1 MDIIQCLKDEHQQ
14 VMTMIKRYESLD
26 GAAAKHQVVMQLIP
40 ELSAHETAEEQA
52 VYPQLRK
59 LIPDMAVIEAAIRE
73 QGELKGVLKQ
83 LSVHKTAQEMETLMA
98 QVKQLVTAHVATE
111 ESKLLPL
118 VKQHCDQA
126 MCEKLGNDFMNAKT
140 HDIEQM
146 AQLNITMMPEAGV
159 EAKQKT

>member
-1 MDIIQCLKDEHQQ
+1 MDIIQCLKDEHQK
-14 VMTMIKRYESLD
+14 VMTMIKRYETLD
-26 GAAAKHQVVMQLIP
+26 SAAAKHQVVVQLIP
-40 ELSAHETAEEQA
+40 ALSAHETAEETA

-83 LSVHKTAQEMETLMA
+83 LSAHTTEQEMETQMMQL
-98 QVKQLVTAHVATE
+98 KKLVTAHVATE
-111 ESKLLPL
+111 ENRLLPL

-126 MCEKLGNDFMNAKT
+126 MCEKLGNDFINAKT
-140 HDIEQM
+140 HEIEQM

-159 EAKQKT
+159 EMKQKT

>member
-1 MDIIQCLKDEHQQ
+1 MDIIQCLKDEHQK
-14 VMTMIKRYESLD
+14 VMTMIKRYETHESM
-26 GAAAKHQVVMQLIP
+26 AAKHQVVVQLIP

-52 VYPQLRK
+52 LYPQLRK

-83 LSVHKTAQEMETLMA
+83 LSAHTTEQEMETQMMQL
-98 QVKQLVTAHVATE
+98 KKLVTAHVATE
-111 ESKLLPL
+111 ENKLLPL

-126 MCEKLGNDFMNAKT
+126 MCDKLGMDFMNAKT
-140 HDIEQM
+140 HEIEQM

-159 EAKQKT
+159 EMKQKT

>member
-1 MDIIQCLKDEHQQ
+1 MDIIQCLKTEHQL
-14 VMTMIKRYESLD
+14 VMGMIQRYESLN

-83 LSVHKTAQEMETLMA
+83 LSVHKTEQEMETLMA
-98 QVKQLVTAHVATE
+98 QVKQLVTAHVSTE
-111 ESKLLPL
+111 EGQLLPL
-118 VKQHCDQA
+118 VKQHVDQA
-126 MCEKLGNDFMNAKT
+126 MCEKLGNDFIGAKT
-140 HDIEQM
+140 HDLEQM

-159 EAKQKT
+159 EMKQKT